1 MQYVVLCNTTRRNLS
16 NNGRDYTEHRSTHT
30 MLTCVSK
37 ADANRICEALA
48 NADWQEQR
56 DGLISYVQR
65 TYEVAVQLYAGTVKR
80 QKITL
85 SESDLEMIASQYTA
99 PQQEAAE

>member
-1 MQYVVLCNTTRRNLS
+1 MQYVVLCNTIHRNTRE
-16 NNGRDYTEHRSTHT
+16 DKTHIQTHT
-30 MLTCVSK
+30 MLVCVNK
-37 ADANRICEALA
+37 RDANRICEALQ
-48 NADWQEQR
+48 NADWQEQCS
-56 DGLISYVQR
+56 GPHHTVQR

-85 SESDLEMIASQYTA
+85 SESDLEMIASQYTE